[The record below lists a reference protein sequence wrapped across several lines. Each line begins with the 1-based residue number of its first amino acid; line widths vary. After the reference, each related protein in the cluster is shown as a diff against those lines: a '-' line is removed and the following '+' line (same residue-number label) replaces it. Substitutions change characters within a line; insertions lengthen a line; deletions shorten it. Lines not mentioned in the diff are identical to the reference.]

1 MKTKIDVEKL
11 VQWAMREELP
21 KGQSVSAS
29 PWQIVTQ
36 YCALGVRV
44 DVSGYGDGLGFL
56 AGDPHPD
63 ALIVAEAIR
72 SLGDARFADRAEVLP
87 LFGDLVGIA
96 GGAVDAILAA
106 SFDQRGI
113 VISHATMGTRPAWAF
128 DESSTPRPRYVETVN
143 ARGEARVSVVVH
155 GIDADGDTVEVQK
168 NRGRARMRDGEYNAM
183 MFPRC
188 PLEWCDPV
196 PLSVAHSRG
205 EFVAW
210 HMALSHLAA
219 VLDGSLASFAVTP
232 MATPLMPWL
241 SPSLST
247 RIIFR
252 ETFARFDAVGL
263 PLQPK
268 RQSGGKPIESPIEA
282 ETRASYNR
290 ASREKMRRT
299 AAI

>member
-1 MKTKIDVEKL
+1 
-11 VQWAMREELP
+11 MREELP

-56 AGDPHPD
+56 AGEPHPD

-72 SLGDARFADRAEVLP
+72 ALGDARFADRVEVLP
-87 LFGDLVGIA
+87 LFGDLAAVA
-96 GGAVDAILAA
+96 GGAADAILGA

-113 VISHATMGTRPAWAF
+113 VISHATMGTRPKWKF
-128 DESSTPRPRYVETVN
+128 DEDAKPRQMFVESINERDEV
-143 ARGEARVSVVVH
+143 RVLPLVH
-155 GIDADGDTVEVQK
+155 GVDADGDEIAVRK

-183 MFPRC
+183 MFPRS
-188 PLEWCDPV
+188 PLEWCDPM
-196 PLSVAHSRG
+196 PISIAHSRA

-210 HMALSHLAA
+210 HAALAHLAN
-219 VLDGSLASFAVTP
+219 VLDGALKSFAP
-232 MATPLMPWL
+232 APLALPLMPWL
-241 SPSLST
+241 SPTLAT
-247 RIIFR
+247 RVIFR
-252 ETFARFDAVGL
+252 DAFARYDTVGL

-268 RQSGGKPIESPIEA
+268 REAGRAPIESPIEA
-282 ETRASYNR
+282 ETRASYGR
-290 ASREKMRRT
+290 ASREKMRRS